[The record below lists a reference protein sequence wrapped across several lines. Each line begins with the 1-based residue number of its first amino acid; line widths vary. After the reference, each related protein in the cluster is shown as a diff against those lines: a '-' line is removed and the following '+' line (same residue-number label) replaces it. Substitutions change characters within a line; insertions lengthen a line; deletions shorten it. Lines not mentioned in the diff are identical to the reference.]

1 MDFYDAMKKGTSEE
15 DLVKA
20 FNEALNAAKKKLE
33 DERRTKEEQEKAKK
47 IIDNR
52 RALAANALTSY
63 LTVLYPEAK
72 ITKETVEQALS
83 DFEKLSGSMDG
94 FLAKL
99 TSTTK
104 NGKTKTDQ
112 INSLMNL
119 IGRFKKDPI
128 PVKVSGLF
136 LYIIKLVS

>member
-47 IIDNR
+47 VIDNR

-104 NGKTKTDQ
+104 NGKTKTDF
-112 INSLMNL
+112 S
-119 IGRFKKDPI
+119 FKK
-128 PVKVSGLF
+128 F
-136 LYIIKLVS
+136 LDEDDAALDKFFNEFNWMF

>member
-47 IIDNR
+47 TIENR
-52 RALAANALTSY
+52 RALAAVALANY

-72 ITKETVEQALS
+72 ATRETIEKALADFETLS
-83 DFEKLSGSMDG
+83 DSMCG
-94 FLAKL
+94 FLAEL

-104 NGKTKTDQ
+104 NGKTKTDVT
-112 INSLMNL
+112 
-119 IGRFKKDPI
+119 FKKLLDDDDT
-128 PVKVSGLF
+128 VLDKFFNELNWMF
-136 LYIIKLVS
+136 

>member
-33 DERRTKEEQEKAKK
+33 DERHIKEEQEKAKK
-47 IIDNR
+47 VIDNR

-72 ITKETVEQALS
+72 IVKEDVEKALS
-83 DFEKLSGSMDG
+83 DFEKLHNSVNG
-94 FLAKL
+94 FLAGI
-99 TSTTK
+99 SSMTK
-104 NGKTKTDQ
+104 NGKTETNFN
-112 INSLMNL
+112 I
-119 IGRFKKDPI
+119 KK
-128 PVKVSGLF
+128 LF
-136 LYIIKLVS
+136 NEDDAALDKFFNELNWMF

>member
-20 FNEALNAAKKKLE
+20 FTEALNAAKKKLE
-33 DERRTKEEQEKAKK
+33 DERRTKEEQEKTKK
-47 IIDNR
+47 VIDNR

-63 LTVLYPEAK
+63 LTVLYPETKIAK
-72 ITKETVEQALS
+72 EDIEKALS

-104 NGKTKTDQ
+104 NGKTKTDF
-112 INSLMNL
+112 S
-119 IGRFKKDPI
+119 FKK
-128 PVKVSGLF
+128 F
-136 LYIIKLVS
+136 LDEDDAALDKFFNEFNWMF

>member
-47 IIDNR
+47 VIDNR

-63 LTVLYPEAK
+63 LTALCPETK
-72 ITKETVEQALS
+72 ITKEDVEKALHDS
-83 DFEKLSGSMDG
+83 ENLFGSMGG
-94 FLAKL
+94 FLAQF
-99 TSTTK
+99 TSTIK
-104 NGKTKTDQ
+104 DGKAKT
-112 INSLMNL
+112 NVN
-119 IGRFKKDPI
+119 FKKILNEDDDDT
-128 PVKVSGLF
+128 VLNKFFDELNWMF
-136 LYIIKLVS
+136 

>member
-20 FNEALNAAKKKLE
+20 FTEALNAAKKKLE

-63 LTVLYPEAK
+63 LTALYPEAK
-72 ITKETVEQALS
+72 IVKEDVEKALS
-83 DFEKLSGSMDG
+83 DFEKLHSSVNG
-94 FLAKL
+94 FLAGI
-99 TSTTK
+99 TSMTK
-104 NGKTKTDQ
+104 NGKTETNFNIKKLFNEDDDDTTLDKFF
-112 INSLMNL
+112 NEL
-119 IGRFKKDPI
+119 IWMF
-128 PVKVSGLF
+128 
-136 LYIIKLVS
+136 

>member
-33 DERRTKEEQEKAKK
+33 DERRTKEEQEKEKAKK

-63 LTVLYPEAK
+63 LEVLCPETK
-72 ITKETVEQALS
+72 ITKE
-83 DFEKLSGSMDG
+83 DIEKTLRDSESLFDSMSG
-94 FLAKL
+94 FLTQFISTAKD
-99 TSTTK
+99 
-104 NGKTKTDQ
+104 GKAKT
-112 INSLMNL
+112 NVH
-119 IGRFKKDPI
+119 FKKVLNKDDDDT
-128 PVKVSGLF
+128 VLDKFFDQLSWMF
-136 LYIIKLVS
+136 

>member
-104 NGKTKTDQ
+104 NGKTKTDF
-112 INSLMNL
+112 S
-119 IGRFKKDPI
+119 FKK
-128 PVKVSGLF
+128 F
-136 LYIIKLVS
+136 LDEDDAALDKFFNEFNWTF

>member
-63 LTVLYPEAK
+63 LTVLYPEAE

-83 DFEKLSGSMDG
+83 DFEKLSGSMNG

-104 NGKTKTDQ
+104 NGKTKTDF
-112 INSLMNL
+112 S
-119 IGRFKKDPI
+119 FKK
-128 PVKVSGLF
+128 F
-136 LYIIKLVS
+136 LDEDDAVLDKFFNEFNWTF

>member
-33 DERRTKEEQEKAKK
+33 DERRIKEEQEKAKQV
-47 IIDNR
+47 IENR
-52 RALAANALTSY
+52 RALAGAALANY
-63 LTVLYPEAK
+63 LNVLYPEAK
-72 ITKETVEQALS
+72 ATKEDVEKVLT
-83 DFEKLSGSMDG
+83 DFEKASNSVNG

-104 NGKTKTDQ
+104 DGKTKT
-112 INSLMNL
+112 NFN
-119 IGRFKKDPI
+119 FKKIDNDDA
-128 PVKVSGLF
+128 VLDKF
-136 LYIIKLVS
+136 FDNFKKWF

>member
-47 IIDNR
+47 VIDNR

-104 NGKTKTDQ
+104 NGKTKTDF
-112 INSLMNL
+112 S
-119 IGRFKKDPI
+119 FKKLLDEDDAALD
-128 PVKVSGLF
+128 KF
-136 LYIIKLVS
+136 FNEFNWTF

>member
-20 FNEALNAAKKKLE
+20 FTEALNAAKKKLE
-33 DERRTKEEQEKAKK
+33 DERRTKEEQEKTKK
-47 IIDNR
+47 VIDNR

-63 LTVLYPEAK
+63 LTVLYPETKIAK
-72 ITKETVEQALS
+72 EDIEKALS

-104 NGKTKTDQ
+104 NGKTKTDF
-112 INSLMNL
+112 SV
-119 IGRFKKDPI
+119 KKFFDEDD
-128 PVKVSGLF
+128 VVLDKF
-136 LYIIKLVS
+136 FNKLNWMF

>member
-47 IIDNR
+47 VIDNR

-63 LTVLYPEAK
+63 LTALCPETK
-72 ITKETVEQALS
+72 ITKEDVEKGLR
-83 DFEKLSGSMDG
+83 DFEEFFRRYPDN
-94 FLAKL
+94 FLAQF
-99 TSTTK
+99 TSATK
-104 NGKTKTDQ
+104 DGKTKTDV
-112 INSLMNL
+112 S
-119 IGRFKKDPI
+119 FKK
-128 PVKVSGLF
+128 LF
-136 LYIIKLVS
+136 NEDDDDTALDKFFNKLNWMF

>member
-1 MDFYDAMKKGTSEE
+1 MDFYDAMKRGTSEE

-33 DERRTKEEQEKAKK
+33 DERRTKEEQEKVKK
-47 IIDNR
+47 VIDNR

-63 LTVLYPEAK
+63 LTVLYPEIKMAK
-72 ITKETVEQALS
+72 EDVEKALN

-104 NGKTKTDQ
+104 DGKTKT
-112 INSLMNL
+112 NFS
-119 IGRFKKDPI
+119 FKK
-128 PVKVSGLF
+128 F
-136 LYIIKLVS
+136 LDEDDAALDKFFNELNWMF

>member
-63 LTVLYPEAK
+63 LTALCPETK
-72 ITKETVEQALS
+72 ITKEDVEKALS
-83 DFEKLSGSMDG
+83 DSEKLFGSMGG
-94 FLAKL
+94 FLAQF
-99 TSTTK
+99 TSTIK
-104 NGKTKTDQ
+104 DGKAKT
-112 INSLMNL
+112 NVN
-119 IGRFKKDPI
+119 FKKILNEDDDDTALN
-128 PVKVSGLF
+128 KFFDELNWMF
-136 LYIIKLVS
+136 

>member
-72 ITKETVEQALS
+72 ITKEAVEQALS

-104 NGKTKTDQ
+104 NGKTKTDF
-112 INSLMNL
+112 S
-119 IGRFKKDPI
+119 FKKLLDEDDAALD
-128 PVKVSGLF
+128 KF
-136 LYIIKLVS
+136 FNEFNWMF

>member
-20 FNEALNAAKKKLE
+20 FTEALNAAKKKLE

-47 IIDNR
+47 VIDNR

-63 LTVLYPEAK
+63 LTALCPETK
-72 ITKETVEQALS
+72 ITKEDVEQALS

-104 NGKTKTDQ
+104 NGKTKTDV
-112 INSLMNL
+112 S
-119 IGRFKKDPI
+119 FKK
-128 PVKVSGLF
+128 LF
-136 LYIIKLVS
+136 NEDDDDTALDKFFNELNWMF

>member
-47 IIDNR
+47 VIDNR

-83 DFEKLSGSMDG
+83 DFEKLSGSMNG

-104 NGKTKTDQ
+104 NGKTKTDV
-112 INSLMNL
+112 S
-119 IGRFKKDPI
+119 FKK
-128 PVKVSGLF
+128 F
-136 LYIIKLVS
+136 LDDDDTALDKFFNELNWMF